1 MVVVR
6 KLYLAILGHRPQA
19 SAQPGNG
26 KLYLAILGHRPQA
39 TIPSTAQYSAT
50 GHDSLDCMFASP
62 PSWRLASL
70 DMAGMGSPQR
80 GGSPGVSAER
90 TKAQSKGEVVAYV
103 TCYLFVHSDTLGLV
117 TVSDN
122 SARLAA
128 NTVGKSY
135 FYQTD

>member
-50 GHDSLDCMFASP
+50 GHDSLNCP
-62 PSWRLASL
+62 V
-70 DMAGMGSPQR
+70 
-80 GGSPGVSAER
+80 PGHRPREIGRPKTGIIIRESEKVR
-90 TKAQSKGEVVAYV
+90 K
-103 TCYLFVHSDTLGLV
+103 
-117 TVSDN
+117 
-122 SARLAA
+122 
-128 NTVGKSY
+128 
-135 FYQTD
+135 